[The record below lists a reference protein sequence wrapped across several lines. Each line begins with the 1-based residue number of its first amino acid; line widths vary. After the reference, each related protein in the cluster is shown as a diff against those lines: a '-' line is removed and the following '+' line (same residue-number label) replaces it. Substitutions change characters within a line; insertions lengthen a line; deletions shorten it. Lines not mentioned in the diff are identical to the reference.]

1 MFFQHFSYIELQEI
15 VALLLRA
22 RDGHAIYRRRRC
34 RRAIELL
41 RGKLS
46 VCKLRLDWV
55 EDVDTILGLCKC
67 VVYARKHRIS
77 LGQFCVLVEK
87 YAPSLL
93 REEEEACIFAEET
106 DEEAKEE
113 AEEAEEAEEEE
124 AQETEGDY
132 CKEKTYY
139 DVSCVDPPKRKR
151 CKGRQSNA
159 EKLSLLLDNILEI
172 TDDEIRF
179 AIRLISKEY
188 EELEEAEEEE
198 EKAAEEEEEAAEE
211 EEKAA
216 EGLEEEE

>member
-1 MFFQHFSYIELQEI
+1 MLFHQLSHIELQEI

-87 YAPSLL
+87 HAPALL
-93 REEEEACIFAEET
+93 REEEEACILAEET

-113 AEEAEEAEEEE
+113 AEEEKAEEEE
-124 AQETEGDY
+124 EETEGDD
-132 CKEKTYY
+132 CKEEPYY

-179 AIRLISKEY
+179 AIRVISKEEAIE
-188 EELEEAEEEE
+188 EELEEAIEEEE
-198 EKAAEEEEEAAEE
+198 EELAEEEEEVAEEEEEAAEE
-211 EEKAA
+211 EE
-216 EGLEEEE
+216 